1 MKTYPLFKV
10 HVDKA
15 AALSLIDDVLA
26 SGYIN
31 EGEQVTRLTNALQ
44 GRWGTENLSLTNSCT
59 SALVLAL
66 RLAGVGYGDAVITTP
81 MTCVA
86 TSAAISAL
94 GAHPVW
100 ADVDPDSGMINVKDV
115 IGLLACRPDVKA
127 VMSVAWAGTPPDMR
141 SLDFVRG
148 CGVKLVLDAAHAF
161 DAQYEGRPVHE
172 WADYTCYSFQAIKHF
187 TCGDGGALVCADRE
201 DHLRAKALKWFG
213 IDRDKAKDALGDWRG
228 RQWDV
233 DIEEIGYKSNMNNV
247 AAAIGL
253 SQLPHI
259 DKIIE
264 AHRRNAAT
272 YDSLLAGHEWIWPA
286 RRPEGGRSSFW
297 VYTVRLD
304 PSRCPLTRD
313 EVITRLNSQGIM
325 AGVVHVP
332 NDVYSCYR
340 PLGIPRR
347 LPGLERF
354 SSNQLSLPCG
364 WWMGHDDVKHVA
376 TTVLDLVRDS

>member
-10 HVDKA
+10 HVDTPR
-15 AALSLIDDVLA
+15 ALRLLEGVLN

-31 EGEQVTRLTNALQ
+31 EGTQVTQLTEALQ

-66 RLAGVGYGDAVITTP
+66 RLAGVGPGDEVITTP

-94 GAHPVW
+94 GAVPLW
-100 ADVDPDSGMINVKDV
+100 ADVDPESGMISARDV
-115 IGLLACRPDVKA
+115 VGLMGTHHVKA
-127 VMSVAWAGTPPDMR
+127 VVAVAWAGTPPDLDG
-141 SLDFVRG
+141 LDFVRRTG
-148 CGVKLVLDAAHAF
+148 TKLVLDAAHAF
-161 DAQYEGRPVHE
+161 DALYRHVPVHE

-187 TCGDGGALVCADRE
+187 TCGDGGALVCADRD

-213 IDRDKAKDALGDWRG
+213 IDRDKAKDAAGDWRC

-233 DIEEIGYKSNMNNV
+233 DIPEIGYKSNMNNV

-259 DKIIE
+259 DRIVL
-264 AHRRNAAT
+264 AHRRNAAL
-272 YDSLLAGHEWIWPA
+272 YDTHLNGCEWLRPA
-286 RRPEGGRSSFW
+286 ARPNDGVSSSW

-304 PSRCPLTRD
+304 PSRCPVSRD
-313 EVITRLNSQGIM
+313 EAIACLNAQGIM

-332 NDVYSCYR
+332 NDTYSCYR
-340 PLGIPRR
+340 TPWVPRA
-347 LPGLERF
+347 LPGLKAF
-354 SSNQLSLPCG
+354 SENQLSLPCG
-364 WWMGHDDVKHVA
+364 WWLDAADIKHISRAVMA
-376 TTVLDLVRDS
+376 LNGRG